1 MCSTSAIDL
10 LLAYAV
16 SRSKGE
22 GIFVWDVSQRHIKV
36 TPITEQ
42 QKGGGGGGR
51 VWDGGK

>member
-1 MCSTSAIDL
+1 MCSTSATDL

-36 TPITEQ
+36 TPSRSSR
-42 QKGGGGGGR
+42 KGGGGGRG
-51 VWDGGK
+51 WDGGK